1 MSCFKID
8 MVFLKFLLSRLM
20 FCSYPLQHTFLKQR
34 KSLMKK
40 ISQQIQ
46 KQQHQIIAP
55 VPQYV
60 DVGLI
65 PRNVTLETQYLGIL
79 NQVHL
84 LERFEIGAIQVTD
97 DLVSLENEILSPMI

>member
-8 MVFLKFLLSRLM
+8 MVFLKLLLSRLM
-20 FCSYPLQHTFLKQR
+20 FCSYPRQHTFLKQP
-34 KSLMKK
+34 KLLLKK

-46 KQQHQIIAP
+46 KQQHPIIAL

-65 PRNVTLETQYLGIL
+65 PRNVIVATQYLGIL
-79 NQVHL
+79 NQIHL

-97 DLVSLENEILSPMI
+97 DLVSLEN